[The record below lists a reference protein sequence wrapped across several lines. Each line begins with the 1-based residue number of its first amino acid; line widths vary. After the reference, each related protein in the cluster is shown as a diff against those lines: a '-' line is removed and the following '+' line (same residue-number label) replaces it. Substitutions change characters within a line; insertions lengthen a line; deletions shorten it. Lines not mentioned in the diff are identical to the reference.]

1 MIASAHNE
9 ITVVD
14 AFNYLVRGVKLAL
27 SKECR
32 LYIII
37 PVTINLILMSL
48 VGYFL
53 FTNIKDWVFQMVEL
67 LPDFLVFL
75 AYILSAILATLIVFV
90 SCYFFSTVATIIAS
104 PFYGLLADKIEMKL
118 NGTASEDM
126 GFVGIIKDVPRI
138 LKREIQKQVFFMPLA
153 FICVILTLIP
163 VINLI
168 APVLWF
174 LLTSW
179 MGCLQYCDYAY
190 DNHKISFALMK
201 KDLKANSIPTFT
213 FGAIVAVALSIPI
226 FNILVPPAAVCA
238 GTCYYLEMQKRYN
251 LSKG

>member
-1 MIASAHNE
+1 MIASTPKE
-9 ITVVD
+9 ITIVD
-14 AFNYLVRGVKLAL
+14 AFNYLIQGMKLAL
-27 SKECR
+27 SKDCR

-37 PVTINLILMSL
+37 PIIINLILMSI

-53 FTNIKDWVFQMVEL
+53 FANIKDWIFQMVGL

-75 AYILSAILATLIVFV
+75 AYILSAILAILIIFV
-90 SCYFFSTVATIIAS
+90 SCYFFSTIATIIAS

-126 GFVGIIKDVPRI
+126 GFIDILKDVPRI
-138 LKREIQKQVFFMPLA
+138 FKRELQKQIFFLPLA
-153 FICVILTLIP
+153 VVCIILTIIP

-168 APVLWF
+168 APILWF

-190 DNHKISFALMK
+190 DNHKIPFTLMK
-201 KDLKANSIPTFT
+201 KDLKENSLPTFT
-213 FGAIVAVALSIPI
+213 FGAVVAVALSIPI

>member
-1 MIASAHNE
+1 MIASTPKE
-9 ITVVD
+9 ITIID
-14 AFNYLVRGVKLAL
+14 AFNYLIQGMKLAL
-27 SKECR
+27 SKDCR

-37 PVTINLILMSL
+37 PIIINLILMSI

-53 FTNIKDWVFQMVEL
+53 YANIKDWIFQMVGL
-67 LPDFLVFL
+67 LTDFLVFL
-75 AYILSAILATLIVFV
+75 AYILSAILAILIVFV
-90 SCYFFSTVATIIAS
+90 SCYFFSTIATIIAS

-126 GFVGIIKDVPRI
+126 SLMDTIKDVPRI
-138 LKREIQKQVFFMPLA
+138 FKREIQKQIFFLPLA
-153 FICVILTLIP
+153 FICVILTFIP

-168 APVLWF
+168 APILWF

-201 KDLKANSIPTFT
+201 KDLKENSLPTFT
-213 FGAIVAVALSIPI
+213 FGAIVAIALSIPI

>member
-1 MIASAHNE
+1 
-9 ITVVD
+9 
-14 AFNYLVRGVKLAL
+14 
-27 SKECR
+27 
-32 LYIII
+32 
-37 PVTINLILMSL
+37 
-48 VGYFL
+48 
-53 FTNIKDWVFQMVEL
+53 
-67 LPDFLVFL
+67 
-75 AYILSAILATLIVFV
+75 
-90 SCYFFSTVATIIAS
+90 
-104 PFYGLLADKIEMKL
+104 MKL

-126 GFVGIIKDVPRI
+126 SLMDTIKDVPRI
-138 LKREIQKQVFFMPLA
+138 FKREIQKQIFFLPLA
-153 FICVILTLIP
+153 FICVILTFIP

-168 APVLWF
+168 APILWF

-201 KDLKANSIPTFT
+201 KDLKENSLPTFT
-213 FGAIVAVALSIPI
+213 FGAIVAIALSIPI